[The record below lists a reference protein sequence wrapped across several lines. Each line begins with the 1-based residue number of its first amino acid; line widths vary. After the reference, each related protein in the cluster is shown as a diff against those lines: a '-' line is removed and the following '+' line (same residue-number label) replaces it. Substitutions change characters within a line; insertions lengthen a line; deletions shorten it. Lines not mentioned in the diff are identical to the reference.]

1 MEDISNEE
9 GISIQIQFEYLNA
22 NEEMELSNPY
32 NVKFQP
38 QEDFDVN
45 RLNII
50 NSCDFRTQEER
61 IYYFMFNRNTKVFFH
76 NNQDILNYYK
86 LNKVIIM
93 ENCKTFCE
101 QMCEKLREE
110 ILTYKKNEKETP
122 DQEELRKSQ
131 INDSKKNEVRMIL
144 RYLETNFKVDLFAE
158 EFISNNGIQYLDT
171 IIQYNTGNFR
181 VYALQALSKLLDFQS
196 AFDYIDKKKEILSNL
211 YSILMVN
218 DKINASHFGFDIIVK
233 LIGKGN
239 SEDKT
244 MYIIDAAEKY
254 AKKTHTKIF
263 SQIIDNYLS
272 ETNKEV
278 NLKFLSL
285 IFINLIMNY
294 CHPSKLPRILIQLR
308 DAGIFEFLE
317 KPRKH
322 DEKFEEQVK
331 NFLNMAESVLNDS
344 DYEVEIYKKEIE
356 EMKTHCYEIEKKNI
370 SFTENNEFY
379 EYIINDFVK
388 FLNISDCIITQA
400 GITDPKAPKE
410 RVDKNLNLKF
420 TVDQHGLV
428 EYQKL
433 IDEENRKDFNE
444 ILDKYTVL
452 DQQYEK
458 LKQRHKDL
466 GGEGGEIKNEQ
477 INELEKK
484 LKEETESE
492 SAIRKIKEDYEN
504 KIKELEQKISLQSNS
519 VPDSSTP
526 TPPPPPPPPP
536 PPLEIPGV
544 PGIPPPPPPPPIP
557 GIPGGPP
564 PPPPPPGIPLPPGI
578 PGAPG
583 AFNPNIPRPTKPKI
597 VLKTKVKQLQ
607 WQRVLLLPEEAPDR
621 PNLIWNKIKEPK
633 IDVDEVIFLF
643 GVKKREIQKEEEK
656 KPKVE
661 TKKFLDP
668 KRTQEVSIIVTK
680 LPDPEEVGR
689 ALITLDQSILNSDQV
704 DGLLKILITSD
715 ELKVYKSMGEDG
727 NWDKGEK
734 YLVKIN
740 DIPNHQI
747 KLKIWSLTNKFEE
760 KLSGI
765 TESLEYMISACDEI
779 KTNKHFK
786 LILSIILG
794 LGNILNGGS
803 IRGQADGFSLDLLNK
818 LPGIKDNLG
827 NSILTW
833 ICSKANKMDS
843 SFEGFKGQF
852 TQLEKAAQFSLKET
866 NDNLNALK
874 SITKQMEKLLK
885 DLSGDDKFKQKSI
898 ENLEDFKLKI
908 ESFDKKNNKN
918 TQTYQNLL
926 KYYGYKDKDD
936 IFNKNEVFFKMLLQF
951 FKEVNKAMPKL
962 DVQRIMSIQNR
973 VVGKKVDQSAL
984 MNNLMSQLKQRVQG
998 KGKT

>member
-1 MEDISNEE
+1 MKDIPDEE
-9 GISIQIQFEYLNA
+9 GIPIQIQFEFLNA
-22 NEEMELSNPY
+22 NEEMELSKPY
-32 NVKFQP
+32 DVTYQP
-38 QEDFDVN
+38 QEEFDVN
-45 RLNII
+45 RLNMI
-50 NSCDFRTQEER
+50 NQCDFRTQEER
-61 IYYFMFNRNTKVFFH
+61 IYYFMFDRTKKIFLR
-76 NNQDILNYYK
+76 NNQEIASYYK

-101 QMCEKLREE
+101 QIIEKLREE
-110 ILTYKKNEKETP
+110 TLNYKKKDVDP
-122 DQEELRKSQ
+122 AGQEELRKSQ
-131 INDSKKNEVRMIL
+131 INEVRIIL
-144 RYLETNFKVDLFAE
+144 RYLEANFQVDLFAE
-158 EFISNNGIQYLDT
+158 EFISNNGIHYLDT
-171 IIQYNTGNFR
+171 IMQYNVGHIRT
-181 VYALQALSKLLDFQS
+181 YALQGLSKLLDFQS
-196 AFDYIDKKKEILSNL
+196 AFDYFDKKKEILSNL
-211 YSILMVN
+211 YNILMVN
-218 DKINASHFGFDIIVK
+218 DKINSSHFAFDIMIK
-233 LIGKGN
+233 IIGN

-244 MYIIDAAEKY
+244 MYVLDAAEKF

-263 SQIIDNYLS
+263 SQIVYNFLS
-272 ETNKEV
+272 EINKEV
-278 NLKFLSL
+278 NLKILAL
-285 IFINLIMNY
+285 AFINIIMNY

-308 DAGIFEFLE
+308 DAGIFEYLE

-322 DEKFEEQVK
+322 EEKFEEQVK
-331 NFLNMAESVLNDS
+331 NFINKTESVLNDS

-356 EMKTHCYEIEKKNI
+356 EMKTHCYEIEKKNT

-400 GITDPKAPKE
+400 GVTDPKAPKE
-410 RVDKNLNLKF
+410 RTDKNLNLKF

-433 IDEENRKDFNE
+433 IDEENKKDFSE

-466 GGEGGEIKNEQ
+466 GGDGGEIKNEQ

-484 LKEETESE
+484 LKEENEAEAS
-492 SAIRKIKEDYEN
+492 IRKKKEDFEN
-504 KIKELEQKISLQSNS
+504 KIRELEQKISQGGST
-519 VPDSSTP
+519 VPSTP
-526 TPPPPPPPPP
+526 TPPTPPGVPPVPGGVPPPPPPPPP
-536 PPLEIPGV
+536 PGV
-544 PGIPPPPPPPPIP
+544 
-557 GIPGGPP
+557 PGGPP
-564 PPPPPPGIPLPPGI
+564 PPPPPPGVPMA
-578 PGAPG
+578 PGAPC
-583 AFNPNIPRPTKPKI
+583 FNPNVPRPTKPKI
-597 VLKTKVKQLQ
+597 ILKAKVKQLQ
-607 WQRVLLLPEEAPDR
+607 WQRVLLLPKEAPNR

-643 GVKKREIQKEEEK
+643 GVKKKELPKSEEK
-656 KPKVE
+656 KPKIE

-680 LPDPEEVGR
+680 LPEPEEVGR
-689 ALITLDQSILNSDQV
+689 ALITLDQSILNSDQIE
-704 DGLLKILITSD
+704 GLLKILITSD
-715 ELKVYKSMGEDG
+715 ELKAYKSMGEDG

-734 YLVKIN
+734 YLVQIN
-740 DIPNHQI
+740 DIPNHQV

-760 KLSGI
+760 KLSGV
-765 TESLEYMISACDEI
+765 TESLEYMVSACDEI

-818 LPGIKDNLG
+818 LSGIKDNLG
-827 NSILTW
+827 NSALTW
-833 ICSKANKMDS
+833 ICSKANKMDP

-852 TQLEKAAQFSLKET
+852 PQLEKAVQFSLKET

-874 SITKQMEKLLK
+874 KITIQMESLLK
-885 DLSGDDKFKQKSI
+885 DLSGDDKFKQKSV
-898 ENLEDFKLKI
+898 ENLEDFKLKV
-908 ESFDKKNNKN
+908 ESFDKKNKKN
-918 TQTYQNLL
+918 TEKYQNLL
-926 KYYGYKDKDD
+926 KYYGYKEKDD
-936 IFNKNEVFFKMLLQF
+936 IYTKNEVFFKMLLQF
-951 FKEVNKAMPKL
+951 FKEVDKAMPKL
-962 DVQRIMSIQNR
+962 DVKRIMSIQNR